1 MNKDKQNEKEGTNNI
16 SKPNAPMIGANG
28 NIFAQMGIANRA
40 LRESGQSDK
49 ISEMNA
55 RVMNSDSY
63 NSALSIICEY
73 VNPVEQ
79 DGKSKEY
86 ER

>member
-1 MNKDKQNEKEGTNNI
+1 MNKEKNEKEGTNNI

-55 RVMNSDSY
+55 RVMNSDS
-63 NSALSIICEY
+63 AQHHAFQLSQ
-73 VNPVEQ
+73 VSLLPAH
-79 DGKSKEY
+79 
-86 ER
+86 